1 MLETKRL
8 TCDLCVVG
16 GGMAG
21 ICAAIA
27 AARNGAKI
35 VLMHERSV
43 LGGNA
48 SSEIRMWV
56 CGAGA
61 PNNETGIIEEIILE
75 NTYRNPTKNWYIW
88 SSILY
93 DFVKREKNITL
104 LLDCPCMDAVI
115 EEGTYP
121 YGRTVR
127 IQSVKGYQT
136 TTQRF
141 YEVEAKY
148 FADCSGDSILAPL
161 SGAEYMLGREDAS
174 VYGEPTHVEKS
185 DTLTMGM
192 TCLVQGRETTE
203 NIRFIPSERATK
215 LTAKDFENRDPDL
228 YKTVENFWYLELGGN
243 RDSIGDTEELRDE
256 LINLALGTWDY
267 IKNGEGTNYDTFELE
282 FLGFIPGKRES
293 RRMKGEYV
301 LTANDVI
308 SDRDFPDVIA
318 YGGWPVDD
326 HFPAGFY
333 HRGTP
338 NTDIKTP
345 APYRIPYRCLYSKNV
360 DNLFF
365 AGRNISASHMSLSS
379 TRVMK
384 TCSLLGQAVGT
395 AAAIASRFAL
405 SPHDLYKDKERMS
418 ELQTI
423 LLHDDCFLPALRRAV
438 SSKCRQADFN
448 GAETLRDGIDRVN
461 RVYGNEACGAM
472 VPNRTALTYTFEQP
486 TYVDEIHIVFDS
498 DLARE
503 TQNGD
508 LCERTHSTRANI
520 LLSSPQQ
527 IMPATLCKSYLVTVR
542 ETDGSETVLCDKTDN
557 LVRFCNLPVGR
568 NILAVS
574 LTVREN
580 YGGTEQTRV
589 FSFDF

>member
-1 MLETKRL
+1 MLETKHL

-21 ICAAIA
+21 ISAAIA
-27 AARNGAKI
+27 AARHGAKV

-56 CGAGA
+56 CGAG
-61 PNNETGIIEEIILE
+61 PQNNESGIIEEIVLE

-93 DFVKREKNITL
+93 DFVKREENITL
-104 LLDCPCMDAVI
+104 LLDCPCMDAVTEQGSFAYDRSTKLRSI
-115 EEGTYP
+115 
-121 YGRTVR
+121 
-127 IQSVKGYQT
+127 KGYQT

-141 YEVEAKY
+141 YTVEASY

-161 SGAEYMLGREDAS
+161 SGAWFMRGREDTT
-174 VYGEPTHVEKS
+174 VFGEPTHVEKS
-185 DTLTMGM
+185 DSMTMGM

-203 NIRFIPSERATK
+203 TISFIPSERATK
-215 LTAKDFENRDPDL
+215 LTEKDFENRNPDL
-228 YKTVENFWYLELGGN
+228 YNSGENFWYLELGGD
-243 RDSIGDTEELRDE
+243 RDSIGDTEVLRDE
-256 LINLALGTWDY
+256 LINLALGTWDH
-267 IKNGEGTNYDTFELE
+267 IKNGEGTKYDTFELE

-293 RRMKGEYV
+293 RRMTGEYI

-308 SDRDFPDVIA
+308 ADRDFPDVIA

-338 NTDIKTP
+338 NTDIRTP
-345 APYRIPYRCLYSKNV
+345 APYQIPYRCLYSKNV

-395 AAAIASRFAL
+395 AAAIAARFSL
-405 SPHDLYKDKERMS
+405 SPHGVYEQKLS
-418 ELQTI
+418 LLQAELMQ
-423 LLHDDCFLPALRRAV
+423 DDCFLPALRRERSEA
-438 SSKCRQADFN
+438 CLRAEFN
-448 GAETLRDGIDRVN
+448 GSDRLRDGIDRVN
-461 RVYGNEACGAM
+461 RVYQNRECGEL
-472 VPNRTALTYTFEQP
+472 VDNGRALTYRMDAP
-486 TYVDEIHIVFDS
+486 TYVGNVHIVFDS

-508 LCERTHSTRANI
+508 YCERTHSTRANI
-520 LLSSPQQ
+520 LLSSPRQV
-527 IMPATLCKSYLVTVR
+527 MPRTLCKSCIVTVI
-542 ETDGSETVLCDKTDN
+542 EADGRETVLFETDN
-557 LVRFCNLPVGR
+557 NISRFFDLSVEREIRG
-568 NILAVS
+568 VS

-580 YGGTEQTRV
+580 HGGTDQTAV